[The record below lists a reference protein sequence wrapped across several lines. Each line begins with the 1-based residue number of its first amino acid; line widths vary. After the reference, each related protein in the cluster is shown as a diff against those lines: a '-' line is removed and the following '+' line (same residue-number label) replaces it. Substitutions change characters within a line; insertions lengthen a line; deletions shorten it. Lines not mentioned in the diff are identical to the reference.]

1 MQIEVS
7 KQDLLQTLKF
17 VSTATASADDLSGH
31 YLFRVAPSTTDT
43 VEVLAYDGHLTA
55 SARLTCKYTASEDN
69 VTAFTFE
76 ARRLNMWLSA
86 IPDGVVVLDHKGGTT
101 TAFSPI
107 DNLKFESL
115 DANRFPY
122 WDSTLAAA
130 TTTVRVKA
138 DRLKSLLQYA
148 RPFVSTDETRSPA
161 LCQASFR
168 DNLLTATDT
177 ATAIAVKLE
186 GFDKANFSVN
196 NKNIAS
202 LIAFLGHC
210 GDGEVEVCEHDNT
223 VFYRLGNLAIFGES
237 RMNNQFPKIALGL
250 DVPNQHVWKLD
261 ATEVLSRLNFLL
273 AGAPKDHE
281 HLIFQPDADPAAVK
295 LGMAVAAGGT
305 KFLKIGCA
313 EKVRTEGAPDLPE
326 KGFKVRY
333 PNLQKVLSAL
343 DSKDISLGINAKGS
357 GGWIRVDEK
366 VGNDHFYAILQWSI

>member
-17 VSTATASADDLSGH
+17 VASATGSTDDLSGH
-31 YLFRVAPSTTDT
+31 YLFRVSPSTPE
-43 VEVLAYDGHLTA
+43 VIEVLSYDGHLTA
-55 SARLTCKYTASEDN
+55 AARLNCKHTPSEDG

-76 ARRLNMWLSA
+76 ARRLDLWLTA
-86 IPDGVVVLDHKGGTT
+86 LPDCALVLDHKSGTT

-122 WDSTLAAA
+122 WDTTLASAQ
-130 TTTVRVKA
+130 TTVRVKA
-138 DRLKSLLQYA
+138 DRLKNLLQYA

-161 LCQASFR
+161 LCQASLR

-177 ATAIAVKLE
+177 ATAVAVKLE
-186 GFDKANFSVN
+186 GFEKANFSISS
-196 NKNIAS
+196 KNLSS
-202 LIAFLGHC
+202 LLTFLGHC
-210 GDGEVEVCEHDNT
+210 GDGEIEVCEHDTT
-223 VFYRLGNLAIFGES
+223 VFYRLGTAALFGES
-237 RMNNQFPKIALGL
+237 RMSSQFPKIALGL
-250 DVPNQHVWKLD
+250 DNPNQHVWKLD
-261 ATEVLSRLNFLL
+261 SAEVLSRLTFLL

-281 HLIFQPDADPAAVK
+281 HLIFQPDADPSVVK
-295 LGMAVAAGGT
+295 MGMAVAAGGT
-305 KFLKIGCA
+305 KYLKISCA
-313 EKVRTEGAPDLPE
+313 EKTHTEGAPDLPE

-343 DSKDISLGINAKGS
+343 NSKEVAFGINAKGN